1 MKENYDLYAEEE
13 EMKELKEKPE
23 VKKKFLEDFIQEK
36 GIIRKKLKILVING
50 KEPGKNGEN
59 WDEAKALIENGTD
72 NKACFGYGGWRK
84 SVSMNKDAFTPDLAW
99 QEENEKN
106 AWHGSTLCYGENG
119 SAVEQMLPDNVHTI
133 YIYKYAADANVVVLL
148 NSDEFDKEVLE
159 GKLLNDMFKY
169 RRVISYGS
177 RNKVLDD
184 KYWKGEDSAK
194 YVHLES
200 KEGCKNLLEC
210 IQQRVDTNP
219 GSDFVGSKVELKT
232 KEIKNY
238 KEDKKD
244 KKVEEGLIIKKLDI
258 KELDIKE
265 FKGNEIEVLSN
276 FGGEKEQKRLFDK
289 VKKYAKKY
297 PKSTVAGGVAGA
309 GIIEELVGQLGFGK
323 SILGTI
329 FGYNSNP
336 KEKDAKNVKDNKKD
350 EKKSNKEVNNSGN
363 QVK

>member
-1 MKENYDLYAEEE
+1 MLEKDSYMSKDYKLLGSQEQQQQQKLKQEN
-13 EMKELKEKPE
+13 
-23 VKKKFLEDFIQEK
+23 
-36 GIIRKKLKILVING
+36 GIIQKKLKILVING

-119 SAVEQMLPDNVHTI
+119 SAVEQMLPDNV
-133 YIYKYAADANVVVLL
+133 YAIYKYAADANVVVLL

-159 GKLLNDMFKY
+159 GKRLNEMFQYK
-169 RRVISYGS
+169 RVISYGNG
-177 RNKVLDD
+177 NKFLDD
-184 KYWKGEDSAK
+184 KYWKGKDSAK
-194 YVHLES
+194 CVHLES

-210 IQQRVDTNP
+210 IQQRVDANP
-219 GSDFVGSKVELKT
+219 NSDFVGSKIELKT

-238 KEDKKD
+238 EKD
-244 KKVEEGLIIKKLDI
+244 KKFEEGLIIKKLDI

-289 VKKYAKKY
+289 VKKYAKKN
-297 PKSTVAGGVAGA
+297 PKKTKAGMVAGA
-309 GIIEELVGQLGFGK
+309 GIIEELVGQLLFRK
-323 SILGTI
+323 SILGGI
-329 FGYNSNP
+329 LGYNSNP